1 MKFKKITLLLF
12 LCIAVGFTSCKS
24 HDDKD
29 KQIKEDIEKILVPG
43 VTVTVDRG
51 VAKITGEFDTEE
63 MHNSVLKDAKKV
75 KNVKSVLDDAI
86 TRAVPTP
93 TQANNFEEKIDAILV
108 LYPMVKATINDGAVT
123 LTGELERSELPGLM
137 QKINETQPKKVE
149 NSIKI
154 IN

>member
-12 LCIAVGFTSCKS
+12 LCIAVGLTSCKS

-43 VTVTVDRG
+43 VSVNVDRG

-63 MHNSVLKDAKKV
+63 IHNSVLRDAKKV

-108 LYPMVKATINDGAVT
+108 LYPMVKANINDGTVT